1 MYRGFQLNLKGRFR
15 EGRRSISEFI
25 ERLKEYEDQGED
37 MNEENE
43 SIVQDTLDDFFL
55 PDSSIDG
62 SKMQE
67 NWFPQIEADV
77 FISHSH
83 QDEELALGLAGWLYK
98 EFGLKAFIDSVV
110 WGYANDLLRK
120 IDDKYCYQKTTETYS
135 YQKRNYSTSHI
146 HMMLSVA
153 LTQMIDNTECLFFLN
168 TPNSL
173 SPNPDGNQ
181 TESPWI
187 YSEISISQL
196 IRKKNLRHYRMEA
209 LMESQRT
216 FSAGEGG
223 QLKIRY
229 DLNTEHLTE
238 IGVDVLKTWDESWS
252 SLGSSNP
259 NYPQYSKDLRVHALD
274 KLYELT
280 RQKNGQQ

>member
-1 MYRGFQLNLKGRFR
+1 MYRGFQLNLNLKGRFSIEALR
-15 EGRRSISEFI
+15 ISEFI
-25 ERLKEYEDQGED
+25 ERLKEYGDQGVAK
-37 MNEENE
+37 NKENK
-43 SIVQDTLDDFFL
+43 SIVQKTLHDFFL
-55 PDSSIDG
+55 SDGSIDG

-67 NWFPQIEADV
+67 NWFPQIKADV

-83 QDEELALGLAGWLYK
+83 QDKELALGLAGWLYE
-98 EFGLKAFIDSVV
+98 EFGLKAFIDSTV
-110 WGYANDLLRK
+110 WGYANDLLRM
-120 IDDKYCYQKTTETYS
+120 IDDKYCYQKTTKTYS

-173 SPNPDGNQ
+173 TPDPDSNQ

-187 YSEISISQL
+187 YSEISISRL
-196 IRKKNLRHYRMEA
+196 IRRKKLEHYRTEA
-209 LMESQRT
+209 LMESQKT
-216 FSAGEGG
+216 FSAGE
-223 QLKIRY
+223 QLGIRY

-238 IGVDVLKTWDESWS
+238 IDVDVLKTWERSWS
-252 SLGSSNP
+252 SSGSSNS

-280 RQKNGQQ
+280 RRKNGLQ

>member
-1 MYRGFQLNLKGRFR
+1 MYRGFQLNLKGKSPK
-15 EGRRSISEFI
+15 ESLSIREFI
-25 ERLKEYEDQGED
+25 KRLKEYEDEGKD

-55 PDSSIDG
+55 PDSSIDS

-67 NWFPQIEADV
+67 NWFPQIKADV

-83 QDEELALGLAGWLYK
+83 QDKELALGLAGWLYK
-98 EFGLKAFIDSVV
+98 KFGLKAFIDSVV

-173 SPNPDGNQ
+173 SPNPDSNQ

-216 FSAGEGG
+216 FSAGG

-229 DLNTEHLTE
+229 DVNTEHLIE
-238 IGVDVLKTWDESWS
+238 IDVDVLKTWEKSWS
-252 SLGSSNP
+252 SSGSSNP
-259 NYPQYSKDLRVHALD
+259 KYPQYSEDLSVYALD
-274 KLYELT
+274 KLYELK
-280 RQKNGQQ
+280 RQKNGLQ